1 MKLFFLSVMF
11 LCVLQFTAFTQVKNK
26 FIIPTVSN
34 PVIRMENLQQQ
45 WQSLTCPK
53 VLLSPATLGS
63 QQQSGCYVLHFLPYR
78 SRLVLN
84 PSKTEVLAQAVN
96 VVEKR
101 AK

>member
-1 MKLFFLSVMF
+1 MD
-11 LCVLQFTAFTQVKNK
+11 
-26 FIIPTVSN
+26 
-34 PVIRMENLQQQ
+34 MER
-45 WQSLTCPK
+45 
-53 VLLSPATLGS
+53 LLSGNYLLTVVLKVESEVETSIQISASTKGRDLNQAPS
-63 QQQSGCYVLHFLPYR
+63 QVI